1 MRLDRRHFV
10 GLGFGAAAGSA
21 LGIPAGRLFSQILAS
36 ADSPLYPPRGKEG
49 HCLSVCAMC
58 PGGCGL
64 RARKIGGRVV
74 KLDGNPLHPVNAGR
88 LCPKGQAGLQS
99 LYHPDRTPGP
109 LHRVGPRGSLAS
121 FEKVSWDR
129 ALEEIGGK
137 LRAIREEGRP
147 ESLVLLRRNGTDI
160 GTRLARRFTEA
171 FGSPN
176 DVPLDRGDEAAAIAL
191 HLGQGVRAT
200 PVYDLPSADYVL
212 SLGGALL
219 EAWNSPVHTMRA
231 YGAFRQARTGR
242 RGKLVQVEPRLSGT
256 GASAD
261 EWIAIRPGTEAIF
274 GFGIAAVL
282 LAEGLYDKEF
292 VADKTTGLEDRHE
305 AGGLIRPGLRSV
317 LEKHF
322 GLEQVAAETGV
333 SVNVILRIAR
343 EFAVARRSLAVGSR
357 QGPLL
362 PGRLPDHLAAHT
374 LNALVGNLDQP
385 GGLLVADDVP
395 LAPWPAIRANA
406 LTASGRRRPRLD
418 GAGTG
423 DFPLLAS
430 DPEQLAEAI
439 LAGTPYRAEAMLIL
453 GADPLLTSAACDRFT
468 AAVEKVPLVVSFATL
483 PDDTSLYADWILPEA
498 HFLERWDMQTTPPG
512 VPYPAVSLSRPAL
525 DKPLHDVR
533 PTAEIFLDL
542 ARRVGLED
550 AFPWKDLP
558 TLLRT
563 EMDGLYRARRGALM
577 GTPFDEAWIRMM
589 EGAGWWVPGYRS
601 SDELWKKAQ
610 ESGGWWDPFYDHG
623 DWKRVVRTPSGRF
636 EFRADVVSRLVVTS
650 DELTPLA
657 EPAQSPGSLRLLL
670 FEPLSISGGTG
681 AELPFLQGLLDA
693 GEEERWETWA
703 EIHPESAAAL
713 GVKDRDWIRI
723 SSQRGSI
730 DARVRVGHRVV
741 AGAVAVPVGLGKAAG
756 GRWAKGIGSNPLR
769 LLSNARDRSSGLPD
783 FSATTVHVARVS
795 GPERASSSER
805 RA

>member
-1 MRLDRRHFV
+1 VRLDRRHFV
-10 GLGFGAAAGSA
+10 GLGLGAAAGSA
-21 LGIPAGRLFSQILAS
+21 LGIPAGRLFSQILSS
-36 ADSPLYPPRGKEG
+36 ADNSIYPPRGTEG
-49 HCLSVCAMC
+49 FCLSVCSMC

-64 RARKIGGRVV
+64 RVRKIGSRAI

-121 FEKVSWDR
+121 FEKVSWER

-137 LRAIREEGRP
+137 LRTIREEGRP

-160 GTRLARRFTEA
+160 GTRLARRFAEA

-176 DVPLDRGDEAAAIAL
+176 DVLLDRGDEAAAIAL

-261 EWIAIRPGTEAIF
+261 EWIAVRPGTEAAF

-292 VADKTTGLEDRHE
+292 VAEKTMGLEDGHE
-305 AGGLIRPGLRSV
+305 AGGLVRPGLRSV
-317 LEKHF
+317 LEKNF
-322 GLEQVAAETGV
+322 PLEQVAAETGV

-343 EFAVARRSLAVGSR
+343 EFAAARRSLAVGSR

-362 PGRLPDHLAAHT
+362 PGRLSEHLAAHT

-395 LAPWPAIRANA
+395 LAPWPVISANA
-406 LTASGRRRPRLD
+406 VTASGRRRPRLD
-418 GAGTG
+418 KAGTG

-453 GADPLLTSAACDRFT
+453 GADPLLTSTAGDRFA

-483 PDDTSLYADWILPEA
+483 PDDTSLHADWILPEA
-498 HFLERWDMQTTPPG
+498 HSLERWDMQTTPPG

-525 DKPLHDVR
+525 DKPLRDVR
-533 PTAEIFLDL
+533 PAAEIFLDL
-542 ARRVGLED
+542 ARRVGLEN
-550 AFPWKDLP
+550 ALPWKDVP
-558 TLLRT
+558 TLLRA

-610 ESGGWWDPFYDHG
+610 DSGGWWDPFYDHG

-650 DELTPLA
+650 DEPVPLA
-657 EPAQSPGSLRLLL
+657 EPSQPPGSLRLIL

-730 DARVRVGHRVV
+730 DARARVGHRVV

-783 FSATTVHVARVS
+783 FGATTVRVARVS